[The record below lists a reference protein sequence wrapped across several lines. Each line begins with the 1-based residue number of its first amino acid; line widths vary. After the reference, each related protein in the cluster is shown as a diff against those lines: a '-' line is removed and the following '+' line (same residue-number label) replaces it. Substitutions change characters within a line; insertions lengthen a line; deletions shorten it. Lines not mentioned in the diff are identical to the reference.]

1 MDDNENVKTIKYW
14 TWSQLMEDP
23 DRQIEDYPDED
34 LWEDGE
40 LNNMQVGLKLL
51 QLWQR
56 GDIMIVRKTE
66 RIK

>member
-1 MDDNENVKTIKYW
+1 MKSYDLIEIHKALL
-14 TWSQLMEDP
+14 QLGLE
-23 DRQIEDYPDED
+23 EYPDED

-56 GDIMIVRKTE
+56 GDIMIIRKIRKE
-66 RIK
+66 

>member
-1 MDDNENVKTIKYW
+1 MREGYDNWEQVP
-14 TWSQLMEDP
+14 S
-23 DRQIEDYPDED
+23 ED

-56 GDIMIVRKTE
+56 GDIMIIRKIRKE
-66 RIK
+66 

>member
-1 MDDNENVKTIKYW
+1 MKAYDLIKMYKTLL
-14 TWSQLMEDP
+14 QLGLE
-23 DRQIEDYPDED
+23 EYPDED

-56 GDIMIVRKTE
+56 GDIMIIRKIRKE
-66 RIK
+66 

>member
-1 MDDNENVKTIKYW
+1 MKSYDLIEIHKALL
-14 TWSQLMEDP
+14 QLGLE
-23 DRQIEDYPDED
+23 EYPDED

-56 GDIMIVRKTE
+56 GYIMIVRKTE

>member
-1 MDDNENVKTIKYW
+1 MKAYDLIEMHKTLL
-14 TWSQLMEDP
+14 QLGLE
-23 DRQIEDYPDED
+23 EYPDED

>member
-1 MDDNENVKTIKYW
+1 MKSYDLIEIHKALL
-14 TWSQLMEDP
+14 QLGLE
-23 DRQIEDYPDED
+23 EYPDED

-56 GDIMIVRKTE
+56 GDIMIVRKVE
-66 RIK
+66 NVKRIL

>member
-1 MDDNENVKTIKYW
+1 MKAYDLIEMHKTLL
-14 TWSQLMEDP
+14 QLGLE
-23 DRQIEDYPDED
+23 EYPDED

-56 GDIMIVRKTE
+56 GYIMIVRKTE

>member
-23 DRQIEDYPDED
+23 DMQIEDYPDED

-40 LNNMQVGLKLL
+40 LNNMQAGLKLL
-51 QLWQR
+51 KLWEK
-56 GDIMIVRKTE
+56 GDIMIVRKVRKE
-66 RIK
+66 